1 MYYLAKISQASGLT
15 VISVGFIKSFP
26 NLLDRKLLMIGI
38 LLFAFGWIIQTF
50 LLKN

>member
-15 VISVGFIKSFP
+15 VISIGFIKAFP
-26 NLLDRKLLMIGI
+26 HLMDRKLLMIGL
-38 LLFAFGWIIQTF
+38 LLFGFGWMIQTF